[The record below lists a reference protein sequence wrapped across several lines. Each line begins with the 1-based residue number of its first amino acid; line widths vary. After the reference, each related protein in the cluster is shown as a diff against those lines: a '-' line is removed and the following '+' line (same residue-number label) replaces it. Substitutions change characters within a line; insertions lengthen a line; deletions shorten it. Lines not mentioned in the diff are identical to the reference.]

1 MADVNTVLDANR
13 DAVAELLAAAERC
26 GAVWTV
32 PPAPGK
38 WSPSQ
43 VVEHVAMSLDES
55 AKRVSGQP
63 SNLPKVPSFLHPLV
77 RTLLFKRVL
86 KNRTFPKART
96 NKAMNPA
103 SGPATPADAR
113 IRLETALAQFDR
125 ACRACASTSGTVAS
139 PAFGTVPVEDY
150 AQFIEIHTRHHC
162 KQLPGARSSSPS
174 SSS

>member
-1 MADVNTVLDANR
+1 MADVNAVLEANR
-13 DAVAELLAAAERC
+13 NAVAELIAAAETC
-26 GAVWTV
+26 GTAWNRA
-32 PPAPGK
+32 PAPGK

-43 VVEHVAMSLDES
+43 VVEHVAISLEES
-55 AKRVSGQP
+55 ANRVSGLP
-63 SNLPKVPSFLHPLV
+63 SKLPKIPSFLHPLV
-77 RTLLFKRVL
+77 RAFLFKRVL

-113 IRLETALAQFDR
+113 IRLETALARFDR
-125 ACRACASTSGTVAS
+125 ACRACASGTVAS